1 MDLSIEVLLNIILS
15 IKIDVVFVSHNV
27 SQQSSIIRLQA
38 EWRKEDGMGPFLISG
53 QEVVIK

>member
-1 MDLSIEVLLNIILS
+1 MDLSTEVLLNIILS

-27 SQQSSIIRLQA
+27 SQQSIIRLQA